1 MLTVS
6 CLLCGE
12 EEGATVGKFSWCPWL
27 AALSSSPLPLWYF
40 LRTSWVPACLR
51 LLTRHFFR
59 AERLVIG
66 ARRWPHPHPHPHD
79 AAWESELD
87 GSQLIVPATLY
98 PFSICSALALFS
110 WGKDR
115 ARTRLGEIKHRISAR
130 KVEGVLSMPHL
141 RFLLPLLILC
151 CCDAGEISG
160 SLGWGGG

>member
-1 MLTVS
+1 MS

-27 AALSSSPLPLWYF
+27 AALSSSPLPLWH
-40 LRTSWVPACLR
+40 LPRTSWVPACLR

-66 ARRWPHPHPHPHD
+66 ARRRPHPRPHPHD

-98 PFSICSALALFS
+98 PFPYAQ
-110 WGKDR
+110 
-115 ARTRLGEIKHRISAR
+115 
-130 KVEGVLSMPHL
+130 
-141 RFLLPLLILC
+141 PLLCFPGVRTEQGPGWVRLNI
-151 CCDAGEISG
+151 G
-160 SLGWGGG
+160 SQPEKWKVCFIHASFTFLTPSTYSVLL